1 MPAPLQQSGRMS
13 SDLFEQ
19 RRKGFETEFFA
30 KQEQQLL
37 EKLRLA
43 LAKEHPRETLK
54 KVTGIQDDKIIETL
68 VALNVNHDT
77 LAAFALYPLVEVAW
91 ADGKVDQ
98 REREAF
104 FRAAAEIGLA
114 EGTPGHFALKEF
126 LKDTPREEAR
136 KAWFA
141 WSSEVN
147 KQLDPAERK
156 KVREALLQRA
166 RAVAEA
172 AGGFLGLGTRITAG
186 EQRVLD
192 RIAEAFAD

>member
-54 KVTGIQDDKIIETL
+54 KVTGIQDDKVIETL

-147 KQLDPAERK
+147 KQLEPAERK

-172 AGGFLGLGTRITAG
+172 TGGFLGLGTRITAG